1 MSALSETQCWSTISW
16 VMFYWC
22 FFVHSVFLPENSRKK
37 HKLYKTQHDAAD
49 GLFCVF
55 PTPTCFL
62 SFTFLLHKS
71 SKQSSRQVGPARLP
85 RAAICFKRS
94 AWVELKVSFWYP
106 GREPQLGPT
115 SHSPD
120 ATLRETRVSFEVS
133 LTAFYRLG
141 VFSGPSFPLCL

>member
-1 MSALSETQCWSTISW
+1 MLVYNI
-16 VMFYWC
+16 MGWC
-22 FFVHSVFLPENSRKK
+22 FIGAFFVHSVFLPENSRKK

-71 SKQSSRQVGPARLP
+71 SKQSSGRWVPPACLP
-85 RAAICFKRS
+85 RAAICIKRP

-106 GREPQLGPT
+106 GREPAAAGPHLPFSRCDT
-115 SHSPD
+115 
-120 ATLRETRVSFEVS
+120 EGNQSFFWGVAGCLLQSGS
-133 LTAFYRLG
+133 LLWAFLSS
-141 VFSGPSFPLCL
+141 VPSS